1 MKRHLISAADL
12 SRGDALLILDTA
24 EELASLADRPIKK
37 LPTLRGRTIVNL
49 FFEDSTRTR
58 ISFEAAAKRLSADVI
73 NFSAKGSS
81 VAKGESLKD
90 TALTLEAMGADAVV
104 IRHSASGAAHR
115 LAGWVRGSV
124 VNAGDGTHEHPT
136 QALLD
141 AFTIRRK
148 LLNGGIAPRGGLG
161 GSSPRGSRAAS
172 GRGAGLDGIR
182 VTIVGDVLHS
192 RVARSNVLLLSTL
205 GAEVTLA
212 APPTLLPLAVDT
224 WPCAVSYDLDTEL
237 PKSDV
242 VMMLRVQQERMTAAY
257 FPSVREY
264 SRRYGLD
271 TARMARLPDHAIVLH
286 PGPMNRGVEIAAE
299 VADSDRSMIVEQV
312 ANGVT
317 TRMAVLYLLL
327 GGTEFPEVAS

>member
-1 MKRHLISAADL
+1 VKRHLISAADL
-12 SRGDALLILDTA
+12 SRDDALLILDTA

-37 LPTLRGRTIVNL
+37 LPTLRGRTVVNL
-49 FFEDSTRTR
+49 FYEDSTRTR

-104 IRHSASGAAHR
+104 IRHGASGAAHR

-124 VNAGDGTHEHPT
+124 LNAGDGTHEHPT

-141 AFTIRRK
+141 AFTIRRRLK
-148 LLNGGIAPRGGLG
+148 GADARGT
-161 GSSPRGSRAAS
+161 
-172 GRGAGLDGIR
+172 GLDGLR

-212 APPTLLPLAVDT
+212 APPTLLPLAVGG
-224 WPCAVSYDLDTEL
+224 WPCAVSYELDSEL

-271 TARMARLPDHAIVLH
+271 AARMARLPGHAIVMH

-299 VADSDRSMIVEQV
+299 VADSVRSTIVEQV

-327 GGTEFPEVAS
+327 GGMEFPATGVAQ

>member
-1 MKRHLISAADL
+1 V
-12 SRGDALLILDTA
+12 
-24 EELASLADRPIKK
+24 
-37 LPTLRGRTIVNL
+37 VNL

-104 IRHSASGAAHR
+104 IRHSASGAPQR

-124 VNAGDGTHEHPT
+124 INAGDGAHEHPT

-148 LLNGGIAPRGGLG
+148 FGRSAGASTRGGPSG
-161 GSSPRGSRAAS
+161 GS
-172 GRGAGLDGIR
+172 GLDGLR

-192 RVARSNVLLLSTL
+192 RVARSNVQLLHTL
-205 GAEVTLA
+205 GAEVALV
-212 APPTLLPLAVDT
+212 APPTLVPVAVGS
-224 WPCAVSYDLDTEL
+224 WPCSVGYDLDAAL

-242 VMMLRVQQERMTAAY
+242 VMMLRVQQERMNAAY

-271 TARMARLPDHAIVLH
+271 VARMAQLPEQAIVMH

-299 VADSDRSMIVEQV
+299 VADSARSTIVEQV
-312 ANGVT
+312 ANGVSV
-317 TRMAVLYLLL
+317 RMAVLYLLL
-327 GGTEFPEVAS
+327 GGAEGQP